1 MKDEETQGQDPQ
13 LAYFDSILAR
23 FEILRQKMQRSPPS
37 DTVKALGPDH
47 PVYLKKMEL
56 RLCRWWRWKMKMVD
70 PLPAQVASMDKKTV
84 LNLLRLLTGGAL
96 LQSRS
101 DISIRISRWAW
112 ALLARLPVKGELGSD
127 EVGVVRELGKKAVL
141 LGVRLKA
148 GGRLGDGLDEVEEVF
163 DDDNEVDI
171 VDSEMATSLRDEDLV
186 HTDDLQEVEHQ
197 AKTKDYTQASNSS
210 EAAKPAFMTEHS
222 SASGED
228 VWGATENP
236 HVLEEIK
243 TRLLASIT
251 SDPSIT
257 AASEIEDPTTSET
270 EIPGHAPAHQTVDW
284 NTQATIDMIIT
295 IAGEMYGQRDL
306 LEFREV
312 WGE

>member
-1 MKDEETQGQDPQ
+1 
-13 LAYFDSILAR
+13 
-23 FEILRQKMQRSPPS
+23 
-37 DTVKALGPDH
+37 
-47 PVYLKKMEL
+47 
-56 RLCRWWRWKMKMVD
+56 MKMVD
-70 PLPAQVASMDKKTV
+70 PLPAQIASMDKKTV

-96 LQSRS
+96 LQSGS

-210 EAAKPAFMTEHS
+210 EAAKPAFMMGHS

-236 HVLEEIK
+236 HELEEMK

-251 SDPSIT
+251 PDPSIT
-257 AASEIEDPTTSET
+257 AVPEIEDSETADIEGSTASAT
-270 EIPGHAPAHQTVDW
+270 EIPGHTPAHQTVDW